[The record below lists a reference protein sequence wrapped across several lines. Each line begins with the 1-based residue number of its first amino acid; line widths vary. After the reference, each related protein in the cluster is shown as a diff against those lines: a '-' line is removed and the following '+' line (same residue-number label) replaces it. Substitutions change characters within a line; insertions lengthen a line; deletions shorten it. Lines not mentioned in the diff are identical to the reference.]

1 MIEIIK
7 AYVEGKTIE
16 YRELNCDNK
25 PWTPKNEYKGNIA
38 FYPNDFEYRIK
49 PEIAIK
55 YVLAAHFEEAVR
67 CGRTMTH
74 EYPCLHQSISGLTP
88 AIKLTFEDKKLTK
101 AEVI

>member
-16 YRELNCDNK
+16 CREKDRVGC
-25 PWTPKNEYKGNIA
+25 PWTTKNPYKGDIA
-38 FYPNDFEYRIK
+38 FYPNDYEYRIK
-49 PEIAIK
+49 PEIVIK
-55 YVLAAHFEEAVR
+55 YVLAAHFEEAVK
-67 CGRTMTH
+67 CGRTMTY
-74 EYPCLHQSISGLTP
+74 EYPCLHQGISGLTP